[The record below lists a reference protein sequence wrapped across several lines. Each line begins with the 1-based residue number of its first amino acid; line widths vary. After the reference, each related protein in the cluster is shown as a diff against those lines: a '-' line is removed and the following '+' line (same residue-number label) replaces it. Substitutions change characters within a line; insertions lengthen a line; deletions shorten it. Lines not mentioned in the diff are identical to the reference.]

1 MYGSGVRTNGMVN
14 TTVPRLMAVLGH
26 LVVAPAAS
34 AVAAAGTSS
43 LPAAGQRIAT
53 TAAPATAAAL
63 WAFACRGIS
72 AFVLYP
78 LSFYPFTLCSGS
90 FVLRFFVLMCLL
102 CLLFGSSKVP
112 RSRHQARAKPD
123 CLNAYDL
130 CSKW

>member
-1 MYGSGVRTNGMVN
+1 MYGSGARTGGIVII
-14 TTVPRLMAVLGH
+14 TAHPWMAVLGH

-90 FVLRFFVLMCLL
+90 FVLCSM

>member
-1 MYGSGVRTNGMVN
+1 MYGSGARTGGILV
-14 TTVPRLMAVLGH
+14 TAAHPRMAVLGH
-26 LVVAPAAS
+26 LVVAPTAS
-34 AVAAAGTSS
+34 TVAAAGTAS
-43 LPAAGQRIAT
+43 LPTAGQRFAT
-53 TAAPATAAAL
+53 TSAAPAAAAAF

-112 RSRHQARAKPD
+112 RSRHRGRAKQVD
-123 CLNAYDL
+123 
-130 CSKW
+130 